1 MMKLLVLAV
10 VLGAVGALA
19 WMLFLPLMVTAQIRS
34 RTGFEV
40 SVASLSCNAFTGK
53 IIIRGLV
60 LNNPASFPVR
70 DFMELREFA
79 AEAELGSLLGDR
91 LVLETLTVDFKKVT
105 LVRRADGRS
114 NAEIFSQN
122 LLGLALPPASTAPL
136 PGAGPPS
143 LPAPGETPALPVAG
157 AGSSAGTPAAA
168 GGAGPRKF
176 LIRHLSLRFDRLV
189 LEDHTTAK
197 PLIQEHALALDQRY
211 DNVTDARQLLV
222 PEVLRRVAAE
232 NLGPVLGVLVPGDF
246 GRALREAARTAT
258 DRGATLFKEAEQK
271 GADLFKGLRE
281 KLEETRKP

>member
-1 MMKLLVLAV
+1 MVRLLVLAV
-10 VLGAVGALA
+10 VLGAVVALA
-19 WMLFLPLMVTAQIRS
+19 WMLFLPVVVMAQIRS

-40 SVASLSCNAFTGK
+40 SAASISCNAFTGK
-53 IIIRGLV
+53 VIIRGLV

-70 DFMELREFA
+70 DFMELREFS
-79 AEAELGSLLGDR
+79 AEAELGSLWADR
-91 LVLETLTVDFKKVT
+91 LVLEALTVDFRKVT

-122 LLGLALPPASTAPL
+122 LFGLTLPPASTAPL
-136 PGAGPPS
+136 PAVA
-143 LPAPGETPALPVAG
+143 PAPASVPALPVAAPG
-157 AGSSAGTPAAA
+157 PAARPA
-168 GGAGPRKF
+168 ASGEAPRKF
-176 LIRHLSLRFDRLV
+176 LIRHLTLRFDRLV

-197 PLIQEHALALDQRY
+197 PLVQEHALALDQRY
-211 DNVTDARQLLV
+211 ENVTDVQQLLV

-246 GRALREAARTAT
+246 GRALRETARTAA
-258 DRGATLFKEAEQK
+258 DRGATLLKDAEQK